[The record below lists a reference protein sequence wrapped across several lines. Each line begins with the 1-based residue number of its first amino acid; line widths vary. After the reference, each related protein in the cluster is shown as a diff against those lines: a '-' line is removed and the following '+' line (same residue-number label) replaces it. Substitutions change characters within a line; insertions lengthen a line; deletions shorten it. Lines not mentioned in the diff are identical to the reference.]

1 MFDWQQF
8 LDDVAAV
15 ADGDH
20 AASFKMLGFVL
31 YVSEFGAEKLLS
43 GAPVSPR
50 TYYRWVDLVTSAG
63 WGDLLADIRLEQAL
77 TEYVTTRNEEPQVI
91 KAAVLQKLGAVLPG
105 ELVT

>member
-1 MFDWQQF
+1 MSEWQQF

-15 ADGDH
+15 ADGDY

-31 YVSEFGAEKLLS
+31 YVSEFGGEKLLS
-43 GAPVSPR
+43 GDLVSPR
-50 TYYRWVDLVTSAG
+50 TYYRWVDLVNSAG

-77 TEYVTTRNEEPQVI
+77 SEYVTTRNEDAQVI

-105 ELVT
+105 EMVS

>member
-15 ADGDH
+15 ANGDH

-43 GAPVSPR
+43 GALVSPR
-50 TYYRWVDLVTSAG
+50 TY
-63 WGDLLADIRLEQAL
+63 
-77 TEYVTTRNEEPQVI
+77 
-91 KAAVLQKLGAVLPG
+91 
-105 ELVT
+105 